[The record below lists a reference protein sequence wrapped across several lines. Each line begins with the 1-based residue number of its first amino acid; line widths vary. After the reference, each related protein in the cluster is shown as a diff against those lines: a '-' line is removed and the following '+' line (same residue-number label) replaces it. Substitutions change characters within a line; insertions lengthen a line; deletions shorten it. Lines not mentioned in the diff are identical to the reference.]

1 MSPIWSLLLTRLWF
15 IGSCLHLCANLVVVS
30 SSLYN
35 VGKSWGRVTVT
46 VTELESNMSF
56 AS

>member
-1 MSPIWSLLLTRLWF
+1 MSPIWSLLLARLWF